1 MDWVE
6 YLRGSM
12 RWIGHVHFRLGFCVD
27 FAGRLFTFF
36 LSFIHTACMYSVG
49 GIIVNGLSGHSFFPV
64 SDYCQ
69 IAHSFIH
76 SFCKTDGLVGYCCR

>member
-36 LSFIHTACMYSVG
+36 LLFILHAC
-49 GIIVNGLSGHSFFPV
+49 
-64 SDYCQ
+64 
-69 IAHSFIH
+69 IALE
-76 SFCKTDGLVGYCCR
+76 G

>member
-1 MDWVE
+1 
-6 YLRGSM
+6 M

-49 GIIVNGLSGHSFFPV
+49 GIIVNGLSGHSFFFRLFLW
-64 SDYCQ
+64 SD
-69 IAHSFIH
+69 STFIH
-76 SFCKTDGLVGYCCR
+76 SFVLQDGSIGRILL